1 MKLAILGTGL
11 VALKLNEYLKND
23 GYLADIYS
31 SRKNKKF
38 LDYKELENNE
48 YDVVFGCLDG
58 EKTKEIYPKVKAK
71 IFIDNSECFRLN
83 KNYPLYIAGVNEN
96 IINKET
102 KLVANPNCVAIM
114 LASFLMPFSKAFKIK
129 KVIVNS
135 LQAVS
140 GMGQKAKDYFLMERS
155 DFEYFDQDV
164 TPRFSLNGELI
175 QILDNVIPLVGEI
188 EKDGISHEE
197 RKISE
202 ELEKLI
208 PNIEVA
214 TMCYRIPVLNGHTA
228 SLHITLDE
236 NFDKNKVLRFIETKL
251 NIKYIEICSL
261 KESLKN
267 SEDIYATR
275 LKKDP
280 YCPYGFFI
288 TLMSNNITIGAAY
301 NSYRAFKKYEESN
314 KIL

>member
-1 MKLAILGTGL
+1 
-11 VALKLNEYLKND
+11 
-23 GYLADIYS
+23 
-31 SRKNKKF
+31 
-38 LDYKELENNE
+38 
-48 YDVVFGCLDG
+48 
-58 EKTKEIYPKVKAK
+58 
-71 IFIDNSECFRLN
+71 
-83 KNYPLYIAGVNEN
+83 
-96 IINKET
+96 
-102 KLVANPNCVAIM
+102 
-114 LASFLMPFSKAFKIK
+114 
-129 KVIVNS
+129 
-135 LQAVS
+135 
-140 GMGQKAKDYFLMERS
+140 
-155 DFEYFDQDV
+155 
-164 TPRFSLNGELI
+164 
-175 QILDNVIPLVGEI
+175 
-188 EKDGISHEE
+188 
-197 RKISE
+197 
-202 ELEKLI
+202 
-208 PNIEVA
+208 
-214 TMCYRIPVLNGHTA
+214 MCYRIPVLNGHTA